1 MTKEEVLKLESEDNR
16 IINSQA
22 IKLNLPTETFMP

>member
-16 IINSQA
+16 ISTAQA